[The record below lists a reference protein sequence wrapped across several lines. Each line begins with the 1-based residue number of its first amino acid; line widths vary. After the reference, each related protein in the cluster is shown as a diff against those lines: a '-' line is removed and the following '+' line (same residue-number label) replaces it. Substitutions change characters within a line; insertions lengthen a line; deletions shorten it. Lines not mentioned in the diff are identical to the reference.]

1 MPDHDHPPITFGIE
15 LELVAVW
22 NDAQC
27 EPWQALYYA
36 LLGANIPIIGGEAGR
51 VADLTLAEHGKEYT
65 HWRISQDCAVE
76 SVAEKATWPGGFGC
90 ESVELSS
97 RKFYFGDRE
106 DWRGEVQRV
115 LDVVAKIENAGCRFL
130 LNKSAGF
137 HVHVGQ
143 QGSSFSLRTAKN
155 VLQFCT
161 AFERLLDGIHATNR
175 ILYPSEFEFD
185 HWHIPLSW
193 FHQHNHTALPNT
205 NLYDWLRAI
214 EDMKT
219 FAELKKFFLLDETF
233 VEELDTYGARADW
246 PMTHNSAVN
255 IENLHSGHPEERIKG
270 TVEFRQHAG
279 TVDML
284 AIVHWVEVVVRIVDF
299 CRTEDP
305 ANFVAFLALGIDSSF
320 ELGELLDAIDVEART
335 VQFYAPS
342 TAGTDTTIGFLNH
355 GGLARPD
362 YTEDVDELMEVNER
376 EQNMRLDRTSAFRN
390 ATIAEKNYGYGP
402 HLIIRDQH
410 RDVVEPA
417 ITRIYDQIDNSVEWK
432 NVDDEVMIGEGEWW
446 IRRCV
451 WVRLSG
457 VLRASEQGLLE
468 EEEVRGAETG
478 PVVWIGREGVLVR
491 ELEEMGLYGHE
502 SRYD

>member
-1 MPDHDHPPITFGIE
+1 MPDHHHHHPPITFGIE
-15 LELVAVW
+15 LELVAIW

-76 SVAEKATWPGGFGC
+76 SVAEEAVWPAGYGC

-97 RKFYFGDRE
+97 RKFHFSGQDGEGE

-115 LDVVAKIENAGCRFL
+115 LDVVGKIENAGCRFL

-143 QGSSFSLRTAKN
+143 ERSSFSLRTAKN
-155 VLQFCT
+155 VLQWHPRH
-161 AFERLLDGIHATNR
+161 EPDSIPVR
-175 ILYPSEFEFD
+175 IRIRSLAY
-185 HWHIPLSW
+185 PLSY
-193 FHQHNHTALPNT
+193 FHQHNYTALPDT

-214 EDMKT
+214 EDIKS
-219 FAELKKFFLLDETF
+219 FPELKKFFLLDKEF
-233 VEELDTYGARADW
+233 VEGLDNDRVQANW
-246 PMTHNSAVN
+246 PMMHNSAVN
-255 IENLHSGHPEERIKG
+255 IENLHTVHAEGRIKG

-284 AIVHWVEVVVRIVDF
+284 AIVHWVEVVVKIVDF
-299 CRTEDP
+299 CRKEDP
-305 ANFVAFLALGIDSSF
+305 ANFVAFLALGIDSLF
-320 ELGELLDAIDVEART
+320 ELGELLDAIGVEAGT

-355 GGLARPD
+355 GGVARPD
-362 YTEDVDELMEVNER
+362 YTKEVDELMEVNER

-390 ATIAEKNYGYGP
+390 ATIAEKNYGYDP

-417 ITRIYDQIDNSVEWK
+417 ITRIYDQIDASVEWR
-432 NVDDEVMIGEGEWW
+432 NVDDEVMMAEAEWW

-451 WVRLSG
+451 WERLSG
-457 VLRASEQGLLE
+457 VLRASEHGLLVE
-468 EEEVRGAETG
+468 AEVRGAETG
-478 PVVWIGREGVLVR
+478 PAVWIGREGVLVR

-502 SRYD
+502 ARYD